1 MNEQITIHL
10 DNLTEE
16 EREQLKKL
24 LSKASE
30 EPSKES
36 RVWIPEKQERYYY
49 IDGFVN
55 VAADNWD
62 DYEVDIDRLNV
73 GNVFRNSEQAEFVSE
88 KIKVKAELERY
99 ALEHNDP
106 EKEAW
111 NGNNSHF
118 SIVHEALSEES
129 IRVSRTLGAGRD
141 ESVTYFTSKEIAEGA
156 IKSVGKDR
164 ILKYIFSVEV
174 EE

>member
-88 KIKVKAELERY
+88 KIKVKPEFERY

-106 EKEAW
+106 DYS
-111 NGNNSHF
+111 GNDYYYIIMNTGVKDTS
-118 SIVHEALSEES
+118 VLEYWKAKVE
-129 IRVSRTLGAGRD
+129 GA
-141 ESVTYFTSKEIAEGA
+141 THFTSEKIAKDA

-164 ILKYIFSVEV
+164 ILKYLFGVDC
-174 EE
+174 EEETND